1 MYYYEPMKKETLT
14 VETNEKGTI
23 IYRNADGDF
32 HNPHGPA
39 IIHADGRKEHW
50 INGEFRNPHGPA
62 IVGSGSYK
70 AYLIN
75 GQLHHPSGGPA
86 IVIADSCKAY

>member
-1 MYYYEPMKKETLT
+1 MNKETLT
-14 VETNEKGTI
+14 VETDEEGTI
-23 IYRNADGDF
+23 TYRNADGDF